1 MLCKMDL
8 HQNNQAYLI
17 AYTAPIDDYDKL
29 IKPVEDMIKSLQI
42 D

>member
-17 AYTAPIDDYDKL
+17 AYTSTLIAPLQRVKCAGR
-29 IKPVEDMIKSLQI
+29 MSKSGKI
-42 D
+42 

>member
-17 AYTAPIDDYDKL
+17 AYTSTLIAPL
-29 IKPVEDMIKSLQI
+29 QRVRVCWENIKKW
-42 D
+42 